1 MLEVV
6 KHPAEVL
13 RAKAEPIQEVNEEI
27 AELAQEM
34 LDTMEAADGIG
45 LAAPQ
50 VNRRLRMFVCHVKDD
65 ERRVFINPEIIGT
78 SMETVTYEEGCLSVP
93 GVYAD
98 IERSASIEVQA
109 RNERG
114 RRFRLDA
121 SGLLARVILHETD
134 HLNGVLFFDHLS
146 EKQRDKLLKRYD
158 RQQKH
163 ERQPQL

>member
-13 RAKAEPIQEVNEEI
+13 RAKAEPIQEVDEEI

-45 LAAPQ
+45 LAAVQ

-65 ERRVFINPEIIGT
+65 ERRVFINPVIIGT

-114 RRFRLDA
+114 RRFRLEA

-146 EKQRDKLLKRYD
+146 EKQRDKLLRRYD